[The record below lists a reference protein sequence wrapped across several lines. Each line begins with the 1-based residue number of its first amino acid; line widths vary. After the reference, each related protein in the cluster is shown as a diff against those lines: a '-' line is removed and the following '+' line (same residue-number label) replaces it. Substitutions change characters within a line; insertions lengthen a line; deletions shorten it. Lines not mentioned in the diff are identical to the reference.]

1 MKAVIVVPTYN
12 EADNIKNFLQKL
24 MQVRNKL
31 KKWKLEVLVVDD
43 NSPDKTWKIV
53 QEEIKKKSWLYLLK
67 RNKKVGLG
75 AAYLAGME
83 NAFNERKADVVL
95 TMDADLS
102 HNPLYIPK
110 FLEKIEK
117 GSDLVIGSRYIT
129 GGSIPQEW
137 ALHRKIYS
145 ILGNK
150 AVSFFL
156 GFEHISDWTSG
167 YRALT
172 KNVFIKVK
180 YQVQSR
186 ITQGYTFNISFA
198 YNTLIMGFQV
208 DHLPIK
214 FPDRM
219 MGKSKLG
226 FEYLIHTPIFL
237 IKTRLKRN

>member
-12 EADNIKNFLQKL
+12 ESDNIKNFLQKL
-24 MQVRNKL
+24 MQVRNKI

-53 QEEIKKKSWLYLLK
+53 QEEIKKKSWIHLIK
-67 RNKKVGLG
+67 RDKKVGLG

-117 GSDLVIGSRYIT
+117 GSDLVIGSRYVI

-150 AVSFFL
+150 AVSFL
-156 GFEHISDWTSG
+156 GSMLQISSVTNG
-167 YRALT
+167 
-172 KNVFIKVK
+172 IK
-180 YQVQSR
+180 
-186 ITQGYTFNISFA
+186 G
-198 YNTLIMGFQV
+198 
-208 DHLPIK
+208 
-214 FPDRM
+214 
-219 MGKSKLG
+219 
-226 FEYLIHTPIFL
+226 
-237 IKTRLKRN
+237 